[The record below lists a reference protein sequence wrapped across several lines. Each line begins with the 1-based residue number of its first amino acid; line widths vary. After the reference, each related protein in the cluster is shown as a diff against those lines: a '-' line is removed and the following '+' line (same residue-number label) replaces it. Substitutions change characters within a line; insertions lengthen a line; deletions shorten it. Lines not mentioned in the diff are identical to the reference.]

1 MKRALSLFIAVVMLI
16 GTLAGITA
24 VFAEEEWTTVSAVS
38 GTALNTDFFEFYTP
52 SGEWTVSSARAKING
67 VFGATASFSF
77 KGSGL
82 RVYATVNN
90 QDSNKDGVVDA
101 WHNNNN
107 VVISID
113 GGAEVQM
120 NMSSTTHLVKNDVLV
135 YEITGLADETHNV
148 VIKNK
153 TSVAPVNNSAFSL
166 HSISYLGKVE
176 QIEIPDINEDEF
188 EPVLRFIVASD
199 MQKTASSS
207 DANKKASAMIEKA
220 YELAAASDYKK
231 IDAVLI
237 AGDVTEG
244 STEAEFVAAHS
255 AITENI
261 DFENT
266 QLLTI
271 MGNHEYYRWRWET
284 DVDHL
289 SGTDRTNA
297 NKLIA
302 IEARKT
308 FLNYFGDY
316 VDYEYGG
323 DGYSFM
329 GYHTVINGFHFIGI
343 SSDWENRWAY
353 DYNSTALN
361 WLDEQMKAAIADD
374 DTKPVFIQGHVG
386 GENTVAGTGSD
397 LANNQGSAG
406 LNAILNQYPQ
416 AVMFSGH
423 SHFPIVAEGSIHQK
437 FYTNI
442 GTGSLN
448 NATPQRY
455 NSASIANTI
464 DRDADTFYIVEV
476 DAEGNTLI
484 TPYDL
489 SRDSAVWKKL
499 QLVAPFD
506 STDYFKYTEA
516 KQFSSEKDIKFPAD
530 AELQVYAQKNVAQI
544 SFDPADPYL
553 DDNSLLAMVY
563 YVVVEQGGNE
573 VFTTFVG
580 NNYHADG
587 MLDKKLT
594 ATIGNLT
601 AGTDYTV
608 KVYGVNPKYGWNVSL
623 EDSVF
628 SKQPLTATFTTADG
642 SSAFAPD
649 IMNVEIDAVAS
660 TVTDSSENEM
670 TATVNGAPL
679 YKYDDTIDMDIIDLG
694 GGATVKLAD
703 YVGAAFAMSYG
714 FTVEAYFAVD
724 TLPVSGYNAVISSMQ
739 GGGFGFE
746 VKPDGICTF
755 SVHDGTGYKG
765 VSKTIEAGKYY
776 HWVCSYDG
784 SKLTCY
790 VNGKKVGSAMAASPL
805 HFQADSA
812 KVVYL
817 GADTSPTATPENPSD
832 CKVAIAR
839 IYSTGA
845 NEDQAKTLWNAVRE
859 GRDPEI
865 YDDTTV
871 DLELLDW
878 SYYDDCDSDH
888 VYYVGK
894 NGTEHRDHT
903 DCENAPTTPLNIS
916 LDGDTLQYFEGG
928 HLING
933 TAHHIIGNIK
943 AVLEFYGC
951 AFKIRTQYR
960 GPMNGGYGD
969 TLDVYIDGNYY
980 DSFTG
985 FSGNNNTSLYEV
997 TISGLTQDDHVVEI
1011 YAADGRISIDSF
1023 AVGARELETYNMT
1036 VNVGEGG
1043 SSNLATMQTEEGSD
1057 LEFVLTPE
1065 EGYVVDSVTV
1075 NGTPVTVTGGRFTV
1089 ENVRSNLTVDIS
1101 FKEKTYVLGDIDGNE
1116 GVDANDA
1123 IYLLYNVFFGEENY
1137 PVDQE
1142 CNFDGEGEVDAND
1155 AIYLLYYVFFGE
1167 ESYPLYDVNAF
1178 TGNY

>member
-16 GTLAGITA
+16 GTLAGITT

-302 IEARKT
+302 TEARKT

-316 VDYEYGG
+316 VEYEYGG
-323 DGYSFM
+323 DVYSFM

-416 AVMFSGH
+416 AVMFS
-423 SHFPIVAEGSIHQK
+423 
-437 FYTNI
+437 
-442 GTGSLN
+442 
-448 NATPQRY
+448 R
-455 NSASIANTI
+455 
-464 DRDADTFYIVEV
+464 
-476 DAEGNTLI
+476 
-484 TPYDL
+484 
-489 SRDSAVWKKL
+489 
-499 QLVAPFD
+499 
-506 STDYFKYTEA
+506 
-516 KQFSSEKDIKFPAD
+516 
-530 AELQVYAQKNVAQI
+530 
-544 SFDPADPYL
+544 
-553 DDNSLLAMVY
+553 
-563 YVVVEQGGNE
+563 
-573 VFTTFVG
+573 
-580 NNYHADG
+580 
-587 MLDKKLT
+587 
-594 ATIGNLT
+594 
-601 AGTDYTV
+601 
-608 KVYGVNPKYGWNVSL
+608 
-623 EDSVF
+623 
-628 SKQPLTATFTTADG
+628 
-642 SSAFAPD
+642 
-649 IMNVEIDAVAS
+649 
-660 TVTDSSENEM
+660 
-670 TATVNGAPL
+670 
-679 YKYDDTIDMDIIDLG
+679 
-694 GGATVKLAD
+694 
-703 YVGAAFAMSYG
+703 
-714 FTVEAYFAVD
+714 
-724 TLPVSGYNAVISSMQ
+724 
-739 GGGFGFE
+739 
-746 VKPDGICTF
+746 
-755 SVHDGTGYKG
+755 
-765 VSKTIEAGKYY
+765 
-776 HWVCSYDG
+776 
-784 SKLTCY
+784 
-790 VNGKKVGSAMAASPL
+790 
-805 HFQADSA
+805 
-812 KVVYL
+812 
-817 GADTSPTATPENPSD
+817 
-832 CKVAIAR
+832 
-839 IYSTGA
+839 
-845 NEDQAKTLWNAVRE
+845 
-859 GRDPEI
+859 
-865 YDDTTV
+865 
-871 DLELLDW
+871 
-878 SYYDDCDSDH
+878 
-888 VYYVGK
+888 
-894 NGTEHRDHT
+894 
-903 DCENAPTTPLNIS
+903 
-916 LDGDTLQYFEGG
+916 
-928 HLING
+928 
-933 TAHHIIGNIK
+933 
-943 AVLEFYGC
+943 
-951 AFKIRTQYR
+951 
-960 GPMNGGYGD
+960 
-969 TLDVYIDGNYY
+969 
-980 DSFTG
+980 
-985 FSGNNNTSLYEV
+985 
-997 TISGLTQDDHVVEI
+997 
-1011 YAADGRISIDSF
+1011 
-1023 AVGARELETYNMT
+1023 
-1036 VNVGEGG
+1036 
-1043 SSNLATMQTEEGSD
+1043 
-1057 LEFVLTPE
+1057 
-1065 EGYVVDSVTV
+1065 
-1075 NGTPVTVTGGRFTV
+1075 
-1089 ENVRSNLTVDIS
+1089 
-1101 FKEKTYVLGDIDGNE
+1101 
-1116 GVDANDA
+1116 
-1123 IYLLYNVFFGEENY
+1123 
-1137 PVDQE
+1137 
-1142 CNFDGEGEVDAND
+1142 
-1155 AIYLLYYVFFGE
+1155 
-1167 ESYPLYDVNAF
+1167 
-1178 TGNY
+1178 